1 MASVKAD
8 RIIDKWATIVEQ
20 AAGKGEY
27 IYTVLDTE
35 LTKANIPQVTW
46 SRGDVNMGMM
56 TRSREF
62 LIIKNAGLRE
72 YTVYVHARDVGS
84 HLDCG
89 WFLTVEPGMFK
100 KAFSK
105 HMTGDPNALS
115 QSLGFFSQQD
125 LSAWT
130 HIVHRTFLRIVKDL
144 MGDLDLDITGMNTT
158 SKGFLSVW

>member
-56 TRSREF
+56 TRTREF
-62 LIIKNAGLRE
+62 LIVKHAGLRE
-72 YTVYVHARDVGS
+72 FGIYIFARDVGI

-89 WFLTVEPGMFK
+89 WFLTVAPGSFK
-100 KAFSK
+100 RMFSK
-105 HMTGDPNALS
+105 RMTGDPNALS
-115 QSLGFFSQQD
+115 QNISVFSQQD
-125 LSAWT
+125 LSVWK
-130 HIVHRTFLRIVKDL
+130 HIVHRTVVK
-144 MGDLDLDITGMNTT
+144 ITKEIMQDVDMDVSGMNTQT
-158 SKGFLSVW
+158 KGFLSVW

>member
-1 MASVKAD
+1 MPSVKAD
-8 RIIDKWATIVEQ
+8 GVIDQWATIVEQ
-20 AAGKGEY
+20 AAGRGEY
-27 IYTVLDTE
+27 IYTELDTE

-56 TRSREF
+56 TRSREI

-72 YTVYVHARDVGS
+72 YTMYVHARDVGA

-89 WFLTVEPGMFK
+89 WILTVTPGIFK
-100 KAFSK
+100 KTFSK
-105 HMTGDPNALS
+105 HLTGSAVALS
-115 QSLGFFSQQD
+115 QSLGVFSQQD

-130 HIVHRTFLRIVKDL
+130 GIVHRTFLRIVKDL
-144 MGDLDLDITGMNTT
+144 MGDLDQDITGMNTT